1 MSKGMV
7 NTNIPKQLLDLPN
20 DILDIVDKL
29 ANLKLAEKNWVE
41 SLNVVGGDASIFVDG
56 RHAKRL
62 YEAYVNLRQSP
73 DGDRHAQRW
82 FKNHEE
88 EPWFKTWTTEVNERK
103 DIGGGRRR
111 KSTKLRKS
119 LKRKSTKRKS
129 LKRKS
134 TRKKLSRRR
143 R

>member
-1 MSKGMV
+1 MSKEMV
-7 NTNIPKQLLDLPN
+7 NTNIPKQLFDLPN

-41 SLNVVGGDASIFVDG
+41 SLNVVGGDASRFVDG

-62 YEAYVNLRQSP
+62 YEAYVNLLEAP

-88 EPWFKTWTTEVNERK
+88 EPWFKTWETEVDERN

-111 KSTKLRKS
+111 KSTRRKS
-119 LKRKSTKRKS
+119 TRRKSTRKKSIKRKSS
-129 LKRKS
+129 
-134 TRKKLSRRR
+134 RKKLSRRR